1 MSKLKS
7 LVIPNTKSREA
18 FTPNDVS
25 SFESFKS
32 PAIGYK
38 LKGVGGSH
46 RAKLLKICL
55 TNDKRMICPPFE
67 DLNIG
72 VKKARSKTRCADT
85 DFVARNSEV
94 KS

>member
-1 MSKLKS
+1 MSKLES
-7 LVIPNTKSREA
+7 LVIPKTKSREA
-18 FTPNDVS
+18 LTRNDVS
-25 SFESFKS
+25 SFEGFRS

-38 LKGVGGSH
+38 LRGVGGSH

-55 TNDKRMICPPFE
+55 TNGKRMIRPPFE

-72 VKKARSKTRCADT
+72 VKKARSKTRRADS
-85 DFVARNSEV
+85 DLVVSNSEV